1 MSVFTDI
8 HELFYFAKLK
18 IFLISASKKTNQNKK
33 YFFLRYI
40 NLCINLIQW

>member
-8 HELFYFAKLK
+8 HELIYFAKLK

-33 YFFLRYI
+33 YFFYDI
-40 NLCINLIQW
+40 SIFVFI